1 MGVYREVWVRLS
13 VIYRQTIFPPA
24 RFRFTDQTL
33 DLSGEAPGVLHG
45 WYRASTG
52 EWYGLVSFTILYAGA
67 TRTPGLQLDNQLV
80 PAEALRPRK
89 YGAERRR

>member
-1 MGVYREVWVRLS
+1 MTTRS
-13 VIYRQTIFPPA
+13 
-24 RFRFTDQTL
+24 
-33 DLSGEAPGVLHG
+33 
-45 WYRASTG
+45 
-52 EWYGLVSFTILYAGA
+52 SFTILYAGA